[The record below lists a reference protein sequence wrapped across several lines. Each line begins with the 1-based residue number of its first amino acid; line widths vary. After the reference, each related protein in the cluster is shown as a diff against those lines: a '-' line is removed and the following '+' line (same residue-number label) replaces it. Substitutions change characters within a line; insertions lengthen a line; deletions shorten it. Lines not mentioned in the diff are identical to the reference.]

1 MTKIRAP
8 RHLLLYCRRC
18 AGMHPFHL
26 LGINY
31 YGQDCYFE
39 ITIHTLLATYSS
51 VVEKTFEDL
60 LMPLD
65 LVLGW

>member
-1 MTKIRAP
+1 
-8 RHLLLYCRRC
+8 
-18 AGMHPFHL
+18 MHPFHL